1 MIIVLGT
8 IEVDDA
14 DRERFLREK
23 GPQTAATRDEHGCV
37 DYAFSADGED
47 PGRVRLVERWETM
60 ADLEAHV
67 AALRAAPAPTG
78 SPVPSRMLGIEVLEA
93 RVVTPPWA

>member
-1 MIIVLGT
+1 
-8 IEVDDA
+8 
-14 DRERFLREK
+14 
-23 GPQTAATRDEHGCV
+23 
-37 DYAFSADGED
+37 
-47 PGRVRLVERWETM
+47 M